1 LTRFVEIIIGQKFY
15 AYEIF
20 VRARF
25 AQMFRR
31 CIEFSA
37 LLSVRP
43 NTVGATKEDKRNS
56 SVDSPRRFSI
66 TARKT
71 AALSPRK
78 PIAMVHRVSM
88 TLSQASHERSDYGA
102 QSPL

>member
-1 LTRFVEIIIGQKFY
+1 LTRFIEILIGQKFY
-15 AYEIF
+15 AYEFF

-43 NTVGATKEDKRNS
+43 KKTREDETNG
-56 SVDSPRRFSI
+56 SVDSPRRIPI
-66 TARKT
+66 TARKS
-71 AALSPRK
+71 ASLSLRK
-78 PIAMVHRVSM
+78 PIAMVDRASM
-88 TLSQASHERSDYGA
+88 TLSRAFRNGSDRGP